1 MRKYTPI
8 ELLKL
13 TLGYDLRVIMN
24 KSIELY
30 FEHHKIV
37 ESEVIAM
44 AFDAGKKEGINNGP
58 TTGGQYYNEQYRNS

>member
-1 MRKYTPI
+1 
-8 ELLKL
+8 
-13 TLGYDLRVIMN
+13 MN
-24 KSIELY
+24 KSMELN